1 MTKMKKVLFLVGYF
15 FLGITHAATLPEA
28 VDLFQA
34 KQYDKSIPIFQE
46 YAKKGN
52 LKAQSYLAR
61 IYVNGLGIKQNYDE
75 ALFWAT
81 KAAVKNDPISQGIM
95 GYLYLNGYGGLV
107 KDNVKAMSYY
117 RKAADQDNTIAID
130 TYSQIVL
137 QGHTKKGLDEIE
149 VALKKDKSVS
159 SSLVLMNL
167 YGNGKYKPSNLH
179 KSVPYALESIRRGAS
194 SPIWYIIDN
203 SKYLQFTDVL
213 NAAWL
218 KALYDL
224 KNPEI
229 EDFPDYQG
237 DLKAAIESLKPEES
251 QEVKKMKLPDLIAKT
266 EKFLEE
272 RKKKYG
278 PIESVDLINEGW
290 IQFVGQRGEVN
301 EPLAQLLMEEG
312 LKKAITIRRQSL
324 INHARNNLG
333 VLFGAAVNSNVR
345 NERLSQVH
353 IIDGAESEY
362 GPDNLIWYVY
372 EGRIDLPDE
381 QYRALLK
388 RYKEME
394 GEDHILESLGPLPTN
409 LKNKP
414 TQIIQ
419 YLIKKYEENPNDQIA
434 AQIAD
439 MYEDNYSDPAHL
451 VEARKWYEVLEKL
464 RGEDANLRLH
474 RMDKILAG
482 KYVQE
487 MPDMRN
493 SIDELFELKIFAPPN
508 LQALAQPT
516 IKEERGVSGVR
527 KPSLYALVIGN
538 SQYQSGRLG
547 NSVNDASLMAAKL
560 KSFGFNVIYAP
571 DLNRKAF
578 MSTLM
583 NFSEKARDA
592 DVTIFYYSGHGMQLG
607 GVNYLLPTDM
617 DFRSKEDI
625 VAIDGISLNDVIR
638 RNLPGRS
645 KIVFLDACRTK
656 PFKSSTAAFAN
667 HGLAPMNVPR
677 GTLISF
683 ATKDGGV
690 AFDGPEGKNSPY
702 TGALA
707 TLISEKEDI
716 AILLRNVR
724 DDVLKA
730 TQGKQEPWEYG
741 SLSGGK
747 LVLSSIAT
755 Q

>member
-1 MTKMKKVLFLVGYF
+1 MRKILLLIGVLCVALAN
-15 FLGITHAATLPEA
+15 AATPPEA
-28 VDLFQA
+28 VTLFQE
-34 KQYDKSIPIFQE
+34 KQYQNAFPLFLSQAE
-46 YAKKGN
+46 KGDVRS
-52 LKAQSYLAR
+52 QSYLAR
-61 IYVNGLGIKQNYDE
+61 IYVNGLGTKQNFDE

-81 KAAVKNDPISQGIM
+81 KAAAKNDATSQGIM
-95 GYLYLNGYGGLV
+95 GYLYLNGYGGLI

-117 RKAADQDNTIAID
+117 RKAADQDNAVAID
-130 TYSQIVL
+130 RYSQIVL

-149 VALKKDKSVS
+149 AALIKDKSAS
-159 SSLVLMNL
+159 SSLVLMKL
-167 YGNGKYKPSNLH
+167 YGNGKYKPSNLY
-179 KSVPYALESIRRGAS
+179 KSFPYALESIKRGAS

-218 KALYDL
+218 RALYDL
-224 KNPEI
+224 KNPELV
-229 EDFPDYQG
+229 DFPNYQG
-237 DLKAAIESLKPEES
+237 DLKAAIESLKPEEA
-251 QEVKKMKLPDLIAKT
+251 QEVRRMRLPELIAKT
-266 EKFLEE
+266 EKFVSDHH
-272 RKKKYG
+272 KKYG
-278 PIESVDLINEGW
+278 PIEASDLIDEGW
-290 IQFVGQRGEVN
+290 VQFVGQRGEVN

-312 LKKAITIRRQSL
+312 LKKAIAMRQQDL
-324 INHARNNLG
+324 INSARNNLG

-345 NERLSQVH
+345 NKRLAQVH
-353 IIDGAESEY
+353 IIDGADSEY
-362 GPDNLIWYVY
+362 GPDNIIWYAY
-372 EGRIDLPDE
+372 EGKIDLPDD

-388 RYKEME
+388 RYKELE
-394 GEDHILESLGPLPTN
+394 KEDHILETLGPLPAS

-414 TQIIQ
+414 DQIIQ
-419 YLIKKYEENPNDQIA
+419 YLIQKYDEKPNDQIA
-434 AQIAD
+434 EQIAD

-451 VEARKWYEVLEKL
+451 TDAKKWYEIREKL
-464 RGEDANLRLH
+464 QGVDADLRLH

-482 KYVQE
+482 KYVKD
-487 MPDMRN
+487 MPDMRY
-493 SIDELFELKIFAPPN
+493 SIDELFELRTSSPPSIV
-508 LQALAQPT
+508 ALAPSS
-516 IKEERGVSGVR
+516 IKEDKASVGGH
-527 KPSLYALVIGN
+527 KPVLYALVIGN

-547 NSVNDASLMAAKL
+547 NSLNDASLMAAKL
-560 KSFGFNVIYAP
+560 RGLGFNVTYAP
-571 DLNRKAF
+571 DLNRKSF

-592 DVTIFYYSGHGMQLG
+592 DVTVFYYSGHGMQLG

-638 RNLPGRS
+638 RNLPGKS

-656 PFKSSTAAFAN
+656 PFKSSTATFAN

-707 TLISEKEDI
+707 TLIGEKEDI

-747 LVLSSIAT
+747 LVLSNISS

>member
-1 MTKMKKVLFLVGYF
+1 MKRILFLIGYIF
-15 FLGITHAATLPEA
+15 FGLAQAGTVPEA
-28 VDLFQA
+28 VDLFQT
-34 KQYDKSIPIFQE
+34 KQYEKAIPIFQE
-46 YAKKGN
+46 YANRGD
-52 LKAQSYLAR
+52 LKSQSYLAR
-61 IYVNGLGIKQNYDE
+61 IYLNGLGTNKSNEE
-75 ALFWAT
+75 ALFWAA

-95 GYLYLNGYGGLV
+95 GFLYLNGYGGLV

-117 RKAADQDNTIAID
+117 RKATDQDNTVAID

-137 QGHTKKGLDEIE
+137 QGHTKKGLNEIE
-149 VALKKDKSVS
+149 TALVKDKSVS
-159 SSLVLMNL
+159 SSLVLMKL

-194 SPIWYIIDN
+194 SPIWHIIDN
-203 SKYLQFTDVL
+203 SKFLQFTDVL

-237 DLKAAIESLKPEES
+237 DLKAAIESLKPEEIH
-251 QEVKKMKLPDLIAKT
+251 EVQKMKLPELMAKT
-266 EKFLEE
+266 EKFLGE
-272 RKKKYG
+272 RQKKYG

-290 IQFVGQRGEVN
+290 LQFVGQRGEVN

-312 LKKAITIRRQSL
+312 LKKAITIRRQGL

-345 NERLSQVH
+345 NERLSHVH
-353 IIDGAESEY
+353 IIDGADSEY

-372 EGRIDLPDE
+372 EGKIDLPDDK
-381 QYRALLK
+381 YRALLK
-388 RYKEME
+388 RYKQLRD
-394 GEDHILESLGPLPTN
+394 EDHILEAMGSLPTN
-409 LKNKP
+409 LKNNT

-419 YLIKKYEENPNDQIA
+419 YLIKKYNENPNNQIA

-451 VEARKWYEVLEKL
+451 VEAKRWYEILEKL
-464 RGEDANLRLH
+464 QGEDVNLRLF
-474 RMDKILAG
+474 RMDKVLAG
-482 KYVQE
+482 KYVQD

-493 SIDELFELKIFAPPN
+493 SIDELFELKTALPIKHFTLAPPS
-508 LQALAQPT
+508 
-516 IKEERGVSGVR
+516 IKEKKRVSGAR
-527 KPSLYALVIGN
+527 KPLLHALVIGN

-547 NSVNDASLMAAKL
+547 NSLNDASLIAAKL
-560 KSFGFNVIYAP
+560 KSFGFNVTYAP

-578 MSTLM
+578 MSALI
-583 NFSEKARDA
+583 NFSERARDA
-592 DVTIFYYSGHGMQLG
+592 DVTVFYYSGHGMQLG
-607 GVNYLLPTDM
+607 GINYLLPTDM
-617 DFRSKEDI
+617 DFRSKEDT

-638 RNLPGRS
+638 RNLPGKS

-656 PFKSSTAAFAN
+656 PFKSSTAAYTN

-707 TLISEKEDI
+707 TLIGEKEDI

-747 LVLSSIAT
+747 LVLSSIAN

>member
-1 MTKMKKVLFLVGYF
+1 MNRFIGLFLSLVCA
-15 FLGITHAATLPEA
+15 IANAATVQEA
-28 VDLFQA
+28 VDLFQS
-34 KQYDKSIPIFQE
+34 KQYDKALPIFQE
-46 YAKKGN
+46 YASKGD
-52 LKAQSYLAR
+52 LKSQSHLAR
-61 IYVNGLGIKQNYDE
+61 IYVNGLGMAKNNEE
-75 ALFWAT
+75 ALFWAS
-81 KAAVKNDPISQGIM
+81 KAAAKNDAVSQGIM

-117 RKAADQDNTIAID
+117 QKAANQDNAIAID
-130 TYSQIVL
+130 RYAQIIL

-149 VALKKDKSVS
+149 VALMKDKSVS
-159 SSLVLMNL
+159 SSLVLMKL
-167 YGNGKYKPSNLH
+167 YGNSKYKPSNLQ
-179 KSVPYALESIRRGAS
+179 KSIPYALESIKRGAS

-203 SKYLQFTDVL
+203 SKFLQFTDVL

-224 KNPEI
+224 KNPELV
-229 EDFPDYQG
+229 DFPNYQG
-237 DLKAAIESLKPEES
+237 DLKAAVDSLKPEET
-251 QEVKKMKLPDLIAKT
+251 QEVERMKLPELILKT
-266 EKFLEE
+266 EKFLKE
-272 RKKKYG
+272 RQKKYG
-278 PIESVDLINEGW
+278 PIEAVDFVDEGW
-290 IQFVGQRGEVN
+290 VQFVGERGEVN

-312 LKKAITIRRQSL
+312 LKKAIAMRNQDLT
-324 INHARNNLG
+324 NHARNNLG

-345 NERLSQVH
+345 NKRLAQVH
-353 IIDGAESEY
+353 ILDGADSEY
-362 GPDNLIWYVY
+362 GPDNLIWYAY
-372 EGRIDLPDE
+372 EGKIDLPDD
-381 QYRALLK
+381 QYKALLK
-388 RYKEME
+388 RYKELE
-394 GEDHILESLGPLPTN
+394 KEDHILEILGPLPTN

-414 TQIIQ
+414 DQIIQ
-419 YLIKKYEENPNDQIA
+419 YLTKKYEENPNDQIA
-434 AQIAD
+434 EQIAD
-439 MYEDNYSDPAHL
+439 MYEDNYTNPGHL
-451 VEARKWYEVLEKL
+451 VEAKKWYEIREKL
-464 RGEDANLRLH
+464 QGEDADSRLH
-474 RMDKILAG
+474 RMNKILAG
-482 KYVQE
+482 NYVKD

-493 SIDELFELKIFAPPN
+493 SIDELFELRASPPPG
-508 LQALAQPT
+508 LMALVPSS
-516 IKEERGVSGVR
+516 IKEERVSVSGR
-527 KPSLYALVIGN
+527 KPVLYALVIGN

-547 NSVNDASLMAAKL
+547 NSLNDASLMATKL
-560 KSFGFNVIYAP
+560 RGFGFNVTYAP
-571 DLNRKAF
+571 DLNRKSF

-592 DVTIFYYSGHGMQLG
+592 DVTVFYYSGHGMQLG

-617 DFRSKEDI
+617 DFKSKEDI
-625 VAIDGISLNDVIR
+625 VAIDGISLNDIIR
-638 RNLPGRS
+638 RNLPGKS
-645 KIVFLDACRTK
+645 KIIFLDACRTK
-656 PFKSSTAAFAN
+656 PFKSSTATFAN

-707 TLISEKEDI
+707 TLIGEKEDI

-747 LVLSSIAT
+747 LVLSSIAA

>member
-1 MTKMKKVLFLVGYF
+1 MRKILLLIGVLCVALAN
-15 FLGITHAATLPEA
+15 AATPPEA
-28 VDLFQA
+28 VTLFQE
-34 KQYDKSIPIFQE
+34 KQYQKAFPLFLSQAE
-46 YAKKGN
+46 KGDVRS
-52 LKAQSYLAR
+52 QSYLAR
-61 IYVNGLGIKQNYDE
+61 IYVNGLGTKQNFDE

-81 KAAVKNDPISQGIM
+81 KAAAKNDATSQGIM

-117 RKAADQDNTIAID
+117 RKAADQDNAVAID
-130 TYSQIVL
+130 RYSQIVL
-137 QGHTKKGLDEIE
+137 QGHTKKSLDEIE
-149 VALKKDKSVS
+149 AALIKDKSAS
-159 SSLVLMNL
+159 SSLVLMKL
-167 YGNGKYKPSNLH
+167 YGNGKYKPSNLY
-179 KSVPYALESIRRGAS
+179 KSFPYALESIKRGAS

-218 KALYDL
+218 RALYDL
-224 KNPEI
+224 KNPELV
-229 EDFPDYQG
+229 DFPNYQG
-237 DLKAAIESLKPEES
+237 DLKAAIESLKPEEA
-251 QEVKKMKLPDLIAKT
+251 QEVQRMRLPELIAKT
-266 EKFLEE
+266 EKFVSDHH
-272 RKKKYG
+272 KIYG
-278 PIESVDLINEGW
+278 PIEASDLIDEGW
-290 IQFVGQRGEVN
+290 VQFVGQRGEVN

-312 LKKAITIRRQSL
+312 LKKAIAMRQQDL
-324 INHARNNLG
+324 INSARNNLG

-345 NERLSQVH
+345 NKRLAQVH
-353 IIDGAESEY
+353 IIDGADSEY
-362 GPDNLIWYVY
+362 GPDNLIWYAY
-372 EGRIDLPDE
+372 EGKIDLPDD

-388 RYKEME
+388 RYKELE
-394 GEDHILESLGPLPTN
+394 KEDHILETLGPLPAS

-414 TQIIQ
+414 DQIIQ
-419 YLIKKYEENPNDQIA
+419 YLIQKYDEKPNDQIA
-434 AQIAD
+434 EQIAD

-451 VEARKWYEVLEKL
+451 TDAKKWYEIREKL
-464 RGEDANLRLH
+464 QGVDADLRLH

-482 KYVQE
+482 KYVKD
-487 MPDMRN
+487 MPDMRY
-493 SIDELFELKIFAPPN
+493 SIDELFELRTSSPPSIV
-508 LQALAQPT
+508 ALAPSS
-516 IKEERGVSGVR
+516 IKEDKASVGGH
-527 KPSLYALVIGN
+527 KPVLYALVIGN

-547 NSVNDASLMAAKL
+547 NSLNDASLMAAKL
-560 KSFGFNVIYAP
+560 RGLGFNVTYAP
-571 DLNRKAF
+571 DLNRKSF

-592 DVTIFYYSGHGMQLG
+592 DVTVFYYSGHGMQLG

-638 RNLPGRS
+638 RNLPGKS

-656 PFKSSTAAFAN
+656 PFKSSTATFAN

-707 TLISEKEDI
+707 TLIGEKEDI

-747 LVLSSIAT
+747 LVLSNISS

>member
-1 MTKMKKVLFLVGYF
+1 MKKAILLILFIF
-15 FLGITHAATLPEA
+15 SAISNAATMQEG
-28 VDLFQA
+28 VDLFQE
-34 KQYDKSIPIFQE
+34 KQYDKAVPIFKE
-46 YAKKGN
+46 YADKGD

-61 IYVNGLGIKQNYDE
+61 AYVNGLGIKQNYDE
-75 ALFWAT
+75 ALFWAS
-81 KAAVKNDPISQGIM
+81 KAAARNDATSQGIM

-117 RKAADQDNTIAID
+117 RKAADQDNAVAID
-130 TYSQIVL
+130 RYAQIVL

-149 VALKKDKSVS
+149 TALARDKSMS
-159 SSLVLMNL
+159 SSLVLMKL
-167 YGNGKYKPSNLH
+167 YGNGKYKPSNLY
-179 KSVPYALESIRRGAS
+179 KSFPYALESIRRGAS

-203 SKYLQFTDVL
+203 SKYLQFSDVL

-224 KNPEI
+224 KNPELI
-229 EDFPDYQG
+229 EFPNYES
-237 DLKAAIESLKPEES
+237 DLKASIESLKPDEI
-251 QEVKKMKLPDLIAKT
+251 QEVRKMKLPELIAKT
-266 EKFLEE
+266 EKYVSDHH
-272 RKKKYG
+272 KKYG
-278 PIESVDLINEGW
+278 PIEASDLIDEGW
-290 IQFVGQRGEVN
+290 VQFVGQRGEVN

-312 LKKAITIRRQSL
+312 LKKAIAMRQQDL
-324 INHARNNLG
+324 INYARNNLG

-345 NERLSQVH
+345 NKRLAQVH
-353 IIDGAESEY
+353 IIDGADSEF
-362 GPDNLIWYVY
+362 GPDNLIWYAY
-372 EGRIDLPDE
+372 EGKIDLPDD
-381 QYRALLK
+381 QYKALLK
-388 RYKEME
+388 RYKELE
-394 GEDHILESLGPLPTN
+394 KEDHILETLGPLPAN

-414 TQIIQ
+414 DQIIQ
-419 YLIKKYEENPNDQIA
+419 YLIQKYNEQPNDQIA
-434 AQIAD
+434 EQIAD
-439 MYEDNYSDPAHL
+439 MYEDNYFDPAHL
-451 VEARKWYEVLEKL
+451 ADAKKWYEIREKL
-464 RGEDANLRLH
+464 QGKDADLRLH
-474 RMDKILAG
+474 RMNKILAG
-482 KYVQE
+482 RYVKD

-493 SIDELFELKIFAPPN
+493 SIDELFELRTSAPPSII
-508 LQALAQPT
+508 ALAPSI
-516 IKEERGVSGVR
+516 IKEEKATVGGR
-527 KPSLYALVIGN
+527 KPVLYALVIGN

-547 NSVNDASLMAAKL
+547 NSLNDASLMAAKL
-560 KSFGFNVIYAP
+560 RSFGFNVTYAP
-571 DLNRKAF
+571 DLNRKSF
-578 MSTLM
+578 MGTLM

-592 DVTIFYYSGHGMQLG
+592 DVTVFYYSGHGMQLG
-607 GVNYLLPTDM
+607 GVNYLLPTDI

-638 RNLPGRS
+638 RNLPGKS

-656 PFKSSTAAFAN
+656 PFKSSAATFAN

-707 TLISEKEDI
+707 TLIGEKEDI

-747 LVLSSIAT
+747 LVLSSVAT

>member
-1 MTKMKKVLFLVGYF
+1 MKIIVLIVSYTLAFFAYASTPTDGIKYFHSKEYGKALNIFL
-15 FLGITHAATLPEA
+15 
-28 VDLFQA
+28 
-34 KQYDKSIPIFQE
+34 E
-46 YAKKGN
+46 YGQKGDVQS
-52 LKAQSYLAR
+52 QSYLAR
-61 IYVNGLGIKQNYDE
+61 IYVNGLGLDKNFEE
-75 ALFWAT
+75 ALFWAS
-81 KAAVKNDPISQGIM
+81 KAALKNDPISQGIM
-95 GYLYLNGYGGLV
+95 GYLYLNGHGGLT
-107 KDNVKAMSYY
+107 KDNVKALSYY
-117 RKAADQDNTIAID
+117 RKAVNQDNAIALD
-130 TYSQIVL
+130 RYSQIIL
-137 QGHTKKGLDEIE
+137 QGQTKKGLDEIE
-149 VALKKDKSVS
+149 VALEKDKSVS
-159 SSLVLMNL
+159 SSLVLMKL
-167 YGNGKYKPSNLH
+167 YENGKYKPSNLYR
-179 KSVPYALESIRRGAS
+179 SIPYALESIRRGAS
-194 SPIWYIIDN
+194 SPIWHIIDN
-203 SKYLQFTDVL
+203 SGYLQFTNVL

-229 EDFPDYQG
+229 EDFPNYES
-237 DLKAAIESLKPEES
+237 DLKEAINSLRPEELEKVIS
-251 QEVKKMKLPDLIAKT
+251 IKLPELIAET
-266 EKFLEE
+266 ENFIRE
-272 RKKKYG
+272 RQKRYG

-290 IQFVGQRGEVN
+290 LQFVGKRGEVN

-312 LKKAITIRRQSL
+312 LKKAITVRQQYL

-333 VLFGAAVNSNVR
+333 VLFGAAINHNVR
-345 NERLSQVH
+345 NIRLAQVH

-362 GPDNLIWYVY
+362 GPDNLIWYAY
-372 EGRIDLPDE
+372 EGKIDVDE
-381 QYRALLK
+381 DEYKALLK
-388 RYKEME
+388 RHREIE
-394 GEDHILESLGPLPTN
+394 GEDHILQTMGPLPKD

-419 YLIKKYEENPNDQIA
+419 YLIKKYEENQNEQIA

-439 MYEDNYSDPAHL
+439 MYEDNYSDSTHL
-451 VEARKWYEVLEKL
+451 IEARKWYEIRKKL
-464 RGEDANLRLH
+464 LGEDANLRLH
-474 RMDKILAG
+474 RIDKILAG
-482 KYVQE
+482 KYIQN
-487 MPDMRN
+487 MPDLRN
-493 SIDELFELKIFAPPN
+493 SIDELFGLKVS
-508 LQALAQPT
+508 LSTGLATLVPQS
-516 IKEERGVSGVR
+516 IKERKKVAGAR
-527 KPSLYALVIGN
+527 KPVLYALVIGN

-547 NSVNDASLMAAKL
+547 NPLNDASLMEKKL
-560 KSFGFNVIYAP
+560 KSFGFNVVFAP

-583 NFSEKARDA
+583 NFSEKAKNA
-592 DVTIFYYSGHGMQLG
+592 DVTVFYYSGHGMQLG

-625 VAIDGISLNDVIR
+625 VAVDGISLNDVIR
-638 RNLPGRS
+638 RSLPGKS

-656 PFKSSTAAFAN
+656 PFKSSKATFAN

-707 TLISEKEDI
+707 SLIGEKEDI